1 MTDQSCNHQVSE
13 MNSESSSIEIRAP
26 VGWKTQPLDGGYG
39 WLVVL
44 GSFIIHVFSD
54 GFVYSF
60 GIIGQALVE
69 EYKYS
74 NAEVSAILSLLSG
87 LMYTVGPIAGVICN
101 KFGCRTTAIIGS
113 VLATTG
119 CGLAYFSTAL
129 WHLIL
134 TVGVL
139 VGTGFG
145 LLYCP
150 AIVIVTMYF
159 EKKLS
164 LASGITA
171 CGSGVGAVLF
181 SKVIGL
187 LLTHLEKSSN
197 LLLVFPI
204 YGIFTLLCIP
214 CALLFRPL
222 PMVPIYANAEDDA
235 KTNKNAKAVTAQK
248 PNSSCWRK
256 IVDTLGLVVLIDPLY
271 ILYTASNVFI
281 TMGFNAAPMF
291 LPMNARAVLKTNKDQ
306 ESNTLTAYGVANTI
320 GRIAFGILGDIK
332 LPFHWG
338 KDTARNRLWTFTL
351 TMILSGIPCCFLFA
365 IDRLWVFIVFTSFF
379 GFVSSSFAIF
389 TSVVLADLIGMNK
402 FTSALGLLLLFQGV
416 VCIIGPLI
424 GGKLYDITQRYDWTF
439 IFLGGCFIVGGVMLP
454 FTQLIK
460 KRQAKLETTDLNSEE
475 ESTSVPDPSDVK
487 RSTSDTYPLT
497 P

>member
-1 MTDQSCNHQVSE
+1 MHFSSTHSIRSIADLSYSQQVTE
-13 MNSESSSIEIRAP
+13 LNSESSSIDSRVP
-26 VGWKTQPLDGGYG
+26 VGWKTQALDGGYG

-44 GSFIIHVFSD
+44 GSFTIHVFSD

-60 GIIGQALVE
+60 GVIGQALVE
-69 EYKYS
+69 TYGYS
-74 NAEVSAILSLLSG
+74 NAEVSAIFSLISG

-113 VLATTG
+113 VLATVG
-119 CGLAYFSTAL
+119 CGLAYFSTRL
-129 WHLIL
+129 VHLIL

-159 EKKLS
+159 EKKRS
-164 LASGITA
+164 LASGITV

-187 LLTHLEKSSN
+187 LLTHLEKSN
-197 LLLVFPI
+197 TNILFIFPI
-204 YGIFTLLCIP
+204 YGVFTLLCIP

-222 PMVPIYANAEDDA
+222 PKVPIYDNSEEDA
-235 KTNKNAKAVTAQK
+235 KTNENAKTATTQK

-256 IVDTLGLVVLIDPLY
+256 IVDTMGLEVLIDPLY
-271 ILYTASNVFI
+271 ILYTASNVFV

-320 GRIAFGILGDIK
+320 GRIAFGILGDRK
-332 LPFHWG
+332 LPFRWG

-351 TMILSGIPCCFLFA
+351 AMILSGIPCCFLFA
-365 IDRLWVFIVFTSFF
+365 IDRLWVFLVFTSFF

-389 TSVVLADLIGMNK
+389 TSVVLADLLGMKK
-402 FTSALGLLLLFQGV
+402 FTSALGLLFLFQSV

-424 GGKLYDITQRYDWTF
+424 GGKLYDITHRYDWTF
-439 IFLGGCFIVGGVMLP
+439 VFLGACFIVGGVMLP

-460 KRQAKLETTDLNSEE
+460 NREVATRIET
-475 ESTSVPDPSDVK
+475 VK
-487 RSTSDTYPLT
+487 YIFEQVII
-497 P
+497 